1 MIKKKILSTIAAI
14 SLLSSVCVGFVP
26 AYAAATETEP
36 ISIEYVDTGVATS
49 KQVNFYYVG
58 DDLTSNGIVAFEL
71 KLKLSCSMNKDAL
84 SLTAPTYAVGEFDGD
99 YYINTDILA
108 TKNEFS
114 VVGLVD
120 QCEVVKTSDNLLA
133 TVEITVPEGAEDFD
147 LSVLLGSY
155 VTNIDFEDAELEEAI
170 TITIPGAKPADETV
184 AATSVGTF
192 NEWTEEAAVAAFTA
206 TLTAEQAA
214 KTVTWNVTDGTT
226 TKTQATT
233 VDTTIS
239 GENDVVIG
247 LMVKNAV
254 AGLSASVVVK

>member
-1 MIKKKILSTIAAI
+1 MKKMKFIASVLAM
-14 SLLSSVCVGFVP
+14 SLLSSLCIGSFS
-26 AYAAATETEP
+26 ASAATGKSLNLVYDSENSTATEKY
-36 ISIEYVDTGVATS
+36 INAYYQGFDGVIGAAINVNIEGATATGATFTYGLELGDAADSIGHTPNVSALASGKFSFSTS
-49 KQVNFYYVG
+49 
-58 DDLTSNGIVAFEL
+58 IVA
-71 KLKLSCSMNKDAL
+71 MNEY
-84 SLTAPTYAVGEFDGD
+84 LTGP
-99 YYINTDILA
+99 
-108 TKNEFS
+108 
-114 VVGLVD
+114 
-120 QCEVVKTSDNLLA
+120 DNLFG
-133 TVEITVPEGAEDFD
+133 TFKFVVPEGTEEFTVSIEEGSNITDADWEAYD
-147 LSVLLGSY
+147 LDVTSV
-155 VTNIDFEDAELEEAI
+155 
-170 TITIPGAKPADETV
+170 TIPGAKPADETV